1 MTDAAPPPRPS
12 LAARLVCW
20 LVRGYQIAISPLFG
34 RCCRFTPSCSN
45 YMLEAVRVHGVIYGV
60 YLGLRRLA
68 RCHPWHPGGFDPV
81 PPRRPPRPH
90 RKDISPQP

>member
-1 MTDAAPPPRPS
+1 MPRPLS
-12 LAARLVCW
+12 LPARLVCL
-20 LVRGYQIAISPLFG
+20 LVRAYQLVLSPLFG
-34 RCCRFTPSCSN
+34 DCCRFTPSCSN

-81 PPRRPPRPH
+81 PPPRASA